1 MVGDIV
7 VALGGQ
13 PVGAP
18 EDVLDLLARVA
29 PGSAATL
36 TVLRGGIATDVPVT
50 VRERPAQ

>member
-13 PVGAP
+13 PVHAP

-29 PGSAATL
+29 PGNPSTL
-36 TVLRGGIATDVPVT
+36 TVLRGGVATDVPVT
-50 VRERPAQ
+50 VRERPSH